1 MALKDSLTQLK
12 DTVSDTV
19 RDKTSAVR
27 SADLGRKQ
35 WVFSA
40 GFAPSQSTGTEPEF
54 TSRNTLCLLNT
65 SAAPVCVSVTVFH
78 TDREPVG
85 PYEILV
91 EPQRVKHQ
99 RINDL
104 IEPEAVPLDAPY
116 GLVLDADGPVVA
128 QLLYLDSRGGNLAVS
143 HLNPVPLD

>member
-1 MALKDSLTQLK
+1 MRKAP
-12 DTVSDTV
+12 
-19 RDKTSAVR
+19 
-27 SADLGRKQ
+27 GRTT

-40 GFAPSQSTGTEPEF
+40 GFTPSQSTGQEPDF

-65 SAAPVCVSVTVFH
+65 GERDACVEVTFYH
-78 TDREPVG
+78 QDRDPVG

-91 EPQRVKHQ
+91 EAQRVKHQ

-116 GLVLDADGPVVA
+116 GVVVESDVPVTA
-128 QLLYLDSRGGNLAVS
+128 QLYYLDSRGGELAVS
-143 HLNPVPLD
+143 HLNPVPLDPGGR